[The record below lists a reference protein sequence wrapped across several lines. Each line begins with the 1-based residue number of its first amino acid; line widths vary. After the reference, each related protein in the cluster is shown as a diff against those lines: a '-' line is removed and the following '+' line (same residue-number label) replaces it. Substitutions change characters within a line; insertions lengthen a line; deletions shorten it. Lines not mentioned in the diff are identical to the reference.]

1 MIDLGPIFFKFN
13 YPLDSLILNTNPE
26 VGYSWY
32 HPDDQITGKWFK
44 TQKDAINDAPKGST
58 ILEKVIRQTIIA
70 KT

>member
-32 HPDDQITGKWFK
+32 HPDDQITGK
-44 TQKDAINDAPKGST
+44 
-58 ILEKVIRQTIIA
+58 
-70 KT
+70 